1 MTDVT
6 DLKPFHPGLTEDMEG
21 VHESDSPILTTQ
33 EAEAG
38 LETGVFP
45 EFVTVSRSRATY
57 CLRFPVAHFGSSTLS
72 AISKWATTTLAK
84 FAPIKANTFS
94 IRALVEKDDESPIE
108 YLLFQ
113 VHSQTDMRA
122 AYKHGGTNKDGV
134 TVLFRQYTQEAQA
147 LQQDR
152 VLELSSLAFNT
163 RVNDV
168 HSAMKDWGQVES
180 IRTGFNLK
188 MSMATATV
196 VFKSAAA
203 ITDIKKAK
211 ITCLTVVKD
220 VGTVTRLGDQKVSF
234 NPALTLKLAHLP
246 RSYSP
251 ADVKAM
257 FDEHLRTPN
266 ATSSYHS
273 LTMPL
278 SVINR
283 CRKPEAFHPQRNCGR
298 FKAILSVAAIRR
310 ANSAIIKG
318 VSPPAGSASHP
329 PLTQVPKSGAVPRSV
344 AAPSS
349 IPKQSSTPSKAS
361 SYATA
366 ATPMKKGI
374 TGSNPVSVQSSA
386 SVYAS
391 AHTHT
396 VSSAAATPAATA
408 APSAVPSDWLVQR
421 INEISARISATD
433 SRFEK
438 YIHAQIQA
446 MEARLEAKLDRFINA
461 LGAAHGLTPS
471 AIEPEDIEL
480 EQAADLSDEIIPATP
495 PSQLPSV

>member
-1 MTDVT
+1 MADVT
-6 DLKPFHPGLTEDMEG
+6 GLKPFHPGLTEDMEG

-57 CLRFPVAHFGSSTLS
+57 FLMFPVAHFGSSTLS
-72 AISKWATTTLAK
+72 AMSKWATATLAK

-94 IRALVEKDDESPIE
+94 IRALVEKDDEPPIE

-113 VHSQTDMRA
+113 VHSETDMRA
-122 AYKHGGTNKDGV
+122 ACKHGGTNKDGV

-147 LQQDR
+147 LQQGR

-203 ITDIKKAK
+203 ITDMQKAK

-283 CRKPEAFHPQRNCGR
+283 CRKPEAFVHFSTLEQQQNALKFNFDIDGHKTSWIEINKHTCHHCGSPEHPQRNCGR

-329 PLTQVPKSGAVPRSV
+329 PLTQ
-344 AAPSS
+344 
-349 IPKQSSTPSKAS
+349 
-361 SYATA
+361 
-366 ATPMKKGI
+366 
-374 TGSNPVSVQSSA
+374 
-386 SVYAS
+386 
-391 AHTHT
+391 
-396 VSSAAATPAATA
+396 
-408 APSAVPSDWLVQR
+408 
-421 INEISARISATD
+421 
-433 SRFEK
+433 
-438 YIHAQIQA
+438 
-446 MEARLEAKLDRFINA
+446 
-461 LGAAHGLTPS
+461 
-471 AIEPEDIEL
+471 
-480 EQAADLSDEIIPATP
+480 
-495 PSQLPSV
+495 